1 MAQKLISEG
10 MLSYLSVYR
19 ERGAIME
26 IQQNWDE
33 RNKFRIHFIRAH
45 ICLASVGLMCA
56 QLSLA
61 LFRIVTHIT
70 LPNFLFVM

>member
-1 MAQKLISEG
+1 
-10 MLSYLSVYR
+10 
-19 ERGAIME
+19 ME

-61 LFRIVTHIT
+61 LFRILIHIT